1 MILFGKKYGI
11 TFSNVVM
18 NIDKKTNL
26 PSGSALCDI
35 SDIDKGGDQAVDIP
49 GSFSRLHGQLLGGRP
64 IRVSYAGE
72 KRRNSSGRD
81 NSRYFGIDISKKCSL
96 CGIVGH
102 KQNDCTNDP
111 IPFPCH
117 LCAGKDHEAGDLS
130 YVAPFKKYKNQKVL
144 FSFRNAQLDVRI

>member
-1 MILFGKKYGI
+1 MITFGKKYGF
-11 TFSNVVM
+11 TFSNVLM

-35 SDIDKGGDQAVDIP
+35 SDIDKGSDQEIDIL
-49 GSFSRLHGQLLGGRP
+49 GSFSRLQGQLLGGRP

-81 NSRYFGIDISKKCSL
+81 NSRYFGVDISRKCSL

-102 KQNDCTNDP
+102 KQNDCTNEP

-117 LCAGKDHEAGDLS
+117 LCAGKDHEAGDLFPIQI
-130 YVAPFKKYKNQKVL
+130 YT
-144 FSFRNAQLDVRI
+144 